1 MRLGTVPTRELL
13 LQHAVEQGT
22 AAAAHHRVRKDLGA
36 VVENLLPHDVGRALF
51 L

>member
-22 AAAAHHRVRKDLGA
+22 AAAHHRVRKDLGA